1 MSKSSLIL
9 ALAGGGLLLGAGY
22 AWRRSS
28 QRMLQDPQLRALVP
42 IFDPQIDMITAESVL
57 ARLEHIPEDDEVT
70 VVLHTGGGLVTACVM
85 IADALRR
92 FPKSRAIV
100 PYMALSGGTLIALN
114 ARRLEM
120 GRSAALSAVDPLV
133 DGWRAKHIP
142 ERTAKLHALA
152 QEAYQAVSTYL
163 EETLTHRLG
172 DPRAVERA
180 MQVFMGHAAPHSW
193 PVRSREVAAL
203 GLHVTHADDQW
214 SRLVDAYRTSASRY
228 RTL

>member
-1 MSKSSLIL
+1 MSKTSLML

-22 AWRRSS
+22 AWRRSN
-28 QRMLQDPQLRALVP
+28 QQMLQSSPYRGLVP
-42 IFDPQIDMITAESVL
+42 IIEPQIGMHTAEQVL
-57 ARLEHIPEDDEVT
+57 ARLEHLPESDEVT
-70 VVLHTGGGLVTACVM
+70 VLLHTGGGLVTACVM

-92 FPKSRAIV
+92 FPRSRAIV

-142 ERTAKLHALA
+142 ERTSKLHALA

-163 EETLTHRLG
+163 EETLKNRLG
-172 DPRAVERA
+172 DPLAVERA
-180 MQVFMGHAAPHSW
+180 MQVFLGHTAPHAW
-193 PVRSREVAAL
+193 PVRAREVAAL
-203 GLHVTHADDQW
+203 GLDVRLAEEKW
-214 SRLVDAYRTSASRY
+214 STLVDYARSPARQK
-228 RTL
+228 R

>member
-1 MSKSSLIL
+1 MSKSSLML

-28 QRMLQDPQLRALVP
+28 QRMLHDPQLRAIVP
-42 IFDPQIDMITAESVL
+42 IFDPQIDMVTAESVL

-70 VVLHTGGGLVTACVM
+70 VVLHTGGGVVTACVM

-203 GLHVTHADDQW
+203 GLDVKRADEKW
-214 SRLVDAYRTSASRY
+214 STLVDYARSPARLE
-228 RTL
+228 R

>member
-1 MSKSSLIL
+1 MSKSSLML

-114 ARRLEM
+114 TRRLEL
-120 GRSAALSAVDPLV
+120 GRSAALSAVDPVV

-142 ERTAKLHALA
+142 ERSTKLHAHA
-152 QEAYQAVSTYL
+152 QEAYQAISRYL

-172 DPRAVERA
+172 DPRAVARA
-180 MQVFMGHAAPHSW
+180 MPVFLGQTAPHSW
-193 PVRSREVAAL
+193 PVHMRELAAL
-203 GLHVTHADDQW
+203 GLEVSLAESRW
-214 SRLVDAYRTSASRY
+214 SSMGALAISREP
-228 RTL
+228 